1 MSSPSG
7 PVPPSLAQRY
17 GAPSRGR
24 RTAVVVGAVVVAVA
38 FLGWLLWAMLFHA
51 NPAVSSE
58 EIGFRV
64 VDDHTATI
72 KVRVSYGGD
81 PLDATCVARAIS
93 HDKAVVGQLSV
104 TPSRQDGAVEE
115 FTVRTERRATTVEW
129 IGCKAAGQP
138 RYR

>member
-1 MSSPSG
+1 MSTSPDDPG
-7 PVPPSLAQRY
+7 TLAQRY

-24 RTAVVVGAVVVAVA
+24 RTAVVVGAGAVVVV

-58 EIGFRV
+58 EIGHEV

-72 KVRVSYGGD
+72 RVRVTYGDG
-81 PLDATCVARAIS
+81 PVDATCVARAIS
-93 HDKAVVGQLSV
+93 HDKAVVGEQSF
-104 TPSRQDGAVEE
+104 TPGRDDEAVQEV
-115 FTVRTERRATTVEW
+115 TVRTERRATTVEW
-129 IGCKAAGQP
+129 IGCKTSGQT